1 MRWPWR
7 SADRAVGEVTE
18 ATSVDPVVVVP
29 AAGPTPSR
37 TDWRRVG
44 SLRPTVDSNP
54 PALLPLGL
62 PVLASTR
69 SLVHRPRTTPSVSEV
84 PAGRVSGLTSATA
97 PLSEPPIVAEPDA
110 LPDNV
115 TRAVRPVATAGAN
128 RPGTLVHAVAD
139 YVGEPY
145 VPAVPHR
152 APAWLKAASSAAAQ
166 QTRTPLDAFASPM
179 SLEDMR
185 TPDEPR
191 TVTPQQDFPLL
202 DSWSGPPP
210 PPPALLAPTA
220 TPDAVAAE
228 PEPVEPPAPP
238 PRAVPARRRRPG
250 LGMPLPPG
258 ERPPAPPPPSR
269 EPAAV
274 RPAPVQGPVVP
285 TPSAIVVPAPP
296 VVLGVPVDPLPVV
309 PAVSDHQSPV
319 AEGAAGVDLVHP
331 RVSGRFSA
339 RVPADL
345 ADTFHRAYG
354 MEVADVEVDRSVE
367 AAEEARSLGARA
379 FARDDLIVL
388 PDEAGP
394 VEAGEARALLGH
406 ELAHVVQQRTLGGT
420 PDESGQDGQR
430 LEVAARSVER
440 WVRAGAS
447 GPPPPAVPDPP
458 PAFAPR
464 STPTQSRRAHTS
476 APAGSVQRAVAG
488 AVADAPVQTV
498 VVPSTPGT
506 VAAPATLIHP
516 NPLAPV
522 LQQAGQPDHDPLN
535 PRDRHE
541 LGALVASSFKDMG
554 LDMFG
559 LGSSAAAAN
568 PRVNPPA
575 TQRGLLGGFGAG
587 AGTGAGAG
595 AGTGMGGGGGAQAQL
610 LREQALE
617 RINMVRDQQGQER
630 LTELPESE
638 EAVIAAQLGQ
648 GGGGFG
654 GMGQYVAPEINN
666 FADLKDQVR
675 LGAGELLGSFI
686 GINPVDNAER
696 ERQAREAK
704 EAKDKQDAA
713 TAAAAGTTAAAGGV
727 AAAGQQA
734 APTPA
739 AEPTGAQLARM
750 YDRIHTRLL
759 RELIVGRERSGTLMD
774 FR

>member
-1 MRWPWR
+1 V
-7 SADRAVGEVTE
+7 SG
-18 ATSVDPVVVVP
+18 
-29 AAGPTPSR
+29 
-37 TDWRRVG
+37 
-44 SLRPTVDSNP
+44 
-54 PALLPLGL
+54 
-62 PVLASTR
+62 LAST
-69 SLVHRPRTTPSVSEV
+69 T
-84 PAGRVSGLTSATA
+84 ASAA
-97 PLSEPPIVAEPDA
+97 PPEPPVAVDTDA

-115 TRAVRPVATAGAN
+115 TRVAKPVAATSSN

-145 VPAVPHR
+145 VPAVPYR

-185 TPDEPR
+185 SPEQPR
-191 TVTPQQDFPLL
+191 TITPQQDFPLL
-202 DSWSGPPP
+202 DSWAGTPPT
-210 PPPALLAPTA
+210 PPALLAPA
-220 TPDAVAAE
+220 STPDVVEAE
-228 PEPVEPPAPP
+228 PEPAELPAPP

-250 LGMPLPPG
+250 LGLPLPPG
-258 ERPPAPPPPSR
+258 ERPPAPVPPPPPSR
-269 EPAAV
+269 EPAAA
-274 RPAPVQGPVVP
+274 RPAPVRDPFVP
-285 TPSAIVVPAPP
+285 TPSSIVVPAPP
-296 VVLGVPVDPLPVV
+296 VAFAVPVDRLPAV
-309 PAVSDHQSPV
+309 PVVSDHQPPV
-319 AEGAAGVDLVHP
+319 TEGTAGVDLVHP

-354 MEVADVEVDRSVE
+354 MEVGDVEVDRSAE
-367 AAEEARSLGARA
+367 GAEEARSLGARA

-394 VEAGEARALLGH
+394 VEAVEARALLGH

-420 PDESGQDGQR
+420 PNESGQDGQR

-447 GPPPPAVPDPP
+447 GPPPPAVPDLP
-458 PAFAPR
+458 PAFVPR
-464 STPTQSRRAHTS
+464 STPTRSSRAHSGAS
-476 APAGSVQRAVAG
+476 APAGPVQRAVDG
-488 AVADAPVQTV
+488 AVADAPAQTV
-498 VVPSTPGT
+498 VVPSTT
-506 VAAPATLIHP
+506 TSANAPATLIHP
-516 NPLAPV
+516 NPLTPV
-522 LQQAGQPDHDPLN
+522 LQQAGQPDHDPLSPTN
-535 PRDRHE
+535 RHE
-541 LGALVASSFKDMG
+541 FGALVASSFKDMG

-559 LGSSAAAAN
+559 LGSSAASAN

-575 TQRGLLGGFGAG
+575 TQRGPHGGFGAG
-587 AGTGAGAG
+587 AGMGS
-595 AGTGMGGGGGAQAQL
+595 GMGGGLGGGAGGSAQAQQ

-638 EAVIAAQLGQ
+638 EAVIAAQVGQ

-654 GMGQYVAPEINN
+654 GMGQYVEPEINN
-666 FADLKDQVR
+666 FSDLGGQIK
-675 LGAGELLGSFI
+675 LGAGELLGAFI

-696 ERQAREAK
+696 ERHAREAK
-704 EAKDKQDAA
+704 AAKDKQDAA
-713 TAAAAGTTAAAGGV
+713 TAAAGTGAAAAAGAAAGGQQG
-727 AAAGQQA
+727 AA
-734 APTPA
+734 TPA